1 MDKALRT
8 PLSTVPRTYVNV
20 HKHGL
25 HPLTRCSFRFKKN
38 GPMPEAIVNAAHL
51 VAATVLQKTGIAV
64 RLHQEVTAPEVT
76 VNVPPVVVPHQMTIM
91 IVVTDDAAHLGDTMD
106 LHHLGGT
113 MLTRTTTED
122 HPHLHEVTATHMH
135 ATETHTLALEAHLA
149 MGVMVLEAV
158 VAAILHM
165 KTVHDTRRN
174 LDEQN
179 QRLAVD
185 SDSFGTQSMAVTF
198 DSFKR

>member
-8 PLSTVPRTYVNV
+8 LLSTVPQTYVNG
-20 HKHGL
+20 HKHGIRQ
-25 HPLTRCSFRFKKN
+25 LTQSSFRFKKN
-38 GPMPEAIVNAAHL
+38 DPMPEAIVNAAHL
-51 VAATVLQKTGIAV
+51 AAAMVLQKTGIAV
-64 RLHQEVTAPEVT
+64 RLHQEVTAPEAT
-76 VNVPPVVVPHQMTIM
+76 VNDPLVVVPHQMTIM
-91 IVVTDDAAHLGDTMD
+91 IEVTDDAAHLGDTMD

-135 ATETHTLALEAHLA
+135 AMEIHTLALEAHLA

-165 KTVHDTRRN
+165 RIVHDTRRS

-185 SDSFGTQSMAVTF
+185 PNSFGTQIMAVTF